1 MRVIIKKFKT
11 IFWVMSSQDF
21 LRRQTFLVLAFS
33 TNHTKLCPQLYN
45 YVQQYIPTFDKQH
58 TPKRRQNI
66 KVIDIST
73 FSYYCLC
80 YPFISLSRK
89 PLLGGFLQVMLLFN
103 SLRRLITTLRLEV
116 SFFSLLNNLAF
127 FVKGC
132 YYILQRLITF

>member
-11 IFWVMSSQDF
+11 IFWVMTSQDF
-21 LRRQTFLVLAFS
+21 LRRQSFLFSTSS
-33 TNHTKLCPQLYN
+33 TNHTTLCPRLYILLTRNIPKKASEHQNNRYKYLQLLL
-45 YVQQYIPTFDKQH
+45 H
-58 TPKRRQNI
+58 TSATHLFPW
-66 KVIDIST
+66 
-73 FSYYCLC
+73 
-80 YPFISLSRK
+80 K